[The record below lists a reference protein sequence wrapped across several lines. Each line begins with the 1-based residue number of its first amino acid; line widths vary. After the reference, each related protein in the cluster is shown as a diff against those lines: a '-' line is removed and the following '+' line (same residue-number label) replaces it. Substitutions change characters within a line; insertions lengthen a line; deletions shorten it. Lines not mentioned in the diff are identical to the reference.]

1 MVNNQVSAPSHD
13 VDVQSLKEQF
23 PHTSA
28 SGIARRIHGWSWQ
41 AFPIGMGTGAV
52 YVTMSGL
59 KARSPSLTTVE
70 TIFYFLNIT
79 LFLLNTCTLALQ
91 AILYPRQA
99 LRLIRDPVKGIFVP
113 LIVLSFATI
122 LIGTINYAV
131 PSGHVHVGF
140 IYDLFWVYVIFSLLC
155 CFPMLM
161 IWFNHPHD
169 LKVFTPAYAF
179 LVFPM
184 MLVGV
189 VAFNVLR
196 VVAVDDPRGLG
207 VLLVGYFFQGI
218 GFFLTFIYI
227 GIYILRIMT
236 TGFLDGHQANGAF
249 VACGPPGFTALAMIN
264 LGKEARDRFPIF
276 GLVSESAGEIWYA
289 FSVMSGMMLLGLA
302 VFFFFF
308 GLGPYWFK
316 LHKHLNEILGC
327 WALTFPNVGW
337 INTIKVMGDIFN
349 IQGFYTI
356 HLIMTVLM
364 CMTWIM
370 LMILT
375 GIAFSKGLIFFAKE
389 EDVIVDSVDREILE
403 ALNGKNVLPNKTH
416 EIDLEKGV
424 TTDDEFPPPGLDV
437 TKPVLAT
444 PPSARLYTRP
454 SGSF

>member
-1 MVNNQVSAPSHD
+1 MVNHQAAVTSNQPHI
-13 VDVQSLKEQF
+13 QSLKQYF
-23 PHTSA
+23 PNTSA

-52 YVTMSGL
+52 YVTMSAL
-59 KARSPSLTTVE
+59 KHRNSSLTTVE
-70 TIFYFLNIT
+70 TIFYFLNIS

-91 AILYPRQA
+91 AMLYPRQA
-99 LRLIRDPVKGIFVP
+99 LRLICDPVKGIFVP

-131 PSGHVHVGF
+131 PSGFVQVGF
-140 IYDLFWVYVIFSLLC
+140 ICDLFWVYVVFSLLC

-161 IWFNHPHD
+161 IWFNRPHE
-169 LKVFTPAYAF
+169 LKGFTPAYAF

-196 VVAVDDPRGLG
+196 VVPDDDPHGLG
-207 VLLVGYFFQGI
+207 ILLVGYFFQGI

-264 LGKEARDRFPIF
+264 LGKEAQARLPLF
-276 GLVSESAGEIWYA
+276 GLVSKSAGEIWFA

-349 IQGFYTI
+349 IQGFYTV
-356 HLIMTVLM
+356 HLIMTVLISL
-364 CMTWIM
+364 TWIT

-375 GIAFSKGLIFFAKE
+375 GVAFSKGLIFFAKE
-389 EDVIVDSVDREILE
+389 EDVIVDSVDKETLE
-403 ALNGKNVLPNKTH
+403 ALKEKDTFSGRTH
-416 EIDLEKGV
+416 VIDLEKGLAADV
-424 TTDDEFPPPGLDV
+424 EFVPGLDSG
-437 TKPVLAT
+437 KSVLAL
-444 PPSARLYTRP
+444 PESARLHTRP
-454 SGSF
+454 PGSF